1 MPKHAVPARHAS
13 ATFAPSATLASRSTL
28 PLLLGAMLLAVASV
42 AQAVTDTYTATG
54 TWTAPAG
61 VTSVDVE
68 VWGGGG
74 GGGGGE
80 GDNSDGGGGGGG
92 GAYSRTTTITVVPG
106 TTYTVTVGAGGTAGA
121 TNGTGGTGGDSW
133 FINTATILAKG
144 GTGGAAPVSDAGGVA
159 GTGGSAAAGV
169 GGTKFSGG
177 NGGTGRN
184 DGTGRGGPGGSSAG
198 TAANGT
204 SGPDPWSTCTAAA
217 APAGGGIGG
226 DGGCANSEDGFAPA
240 SGNGGGGGGAAE
252 RDTIGGAG
260 APGLVTITYTA
271 GGGSSGTATAEASLC
286 VNDTSIGT
294 RAWGGLTNVTAQD
307 NVYATATASSSQIT
321 NYLKCT
327 GYNFAIPAGA
337 TITGISVGPWVN
349 ATRTFTVNAMQLVK
363 ADAIQP
369 TDLAA
374 GENIP
379 NGGGSLRP
387 APTQLTFGDAANLW
401 GNSWTAADINDATFG
416 AAFAAQRGPYSTT
429 QTVAVDAMP
438 ITVSYTLPVTQ
449 IAEYRMDESSW
460 NGTAGEV
467 VDSIAG
473 NNGTGMG
480 AVTTAASLGTGQGIC
495 NVGVFDGAND
505 YIEVPTLFNQLNGT
519 FTLSVWLNTTQLGNN
534 TDWQAPGIT
543 GVEQNGGQDDIF
555 LGWLDTVGRI
565 GFNVK
570 NDTAFKSTSAVS
582 DGTWHHVAFTRDM
595 GSGVTEIYVDGVL
608 EGTRTQPTGLVGNSF
623 DGIGRITN
631 TGATLPIYFAGK
643 LDEYKV
649 FAAVLSAS
657 AIAAGYNNEL
667 AGKNWDGS
675 ARACAS
681 LLDHVSISA
690 PTSAMAF
697 STVPVDIS
705 PHTAAH
711 DALTGHTIV
720 LSTSTGEGD
729 WSIGTGTGTLTPGLA
744 NSGQASYTFGAGE
757 SAVSL
762 YFTYQAADTVNIF
775 VADTG
780 GADLLANTP
789 IAELSNTITY
799 SQPGFAFTDSA
810 CVHNIAFGAAG
821 QTCAVLGWSPQV
833 AGIDVAGVYITSL
846 NAAGIP
852 TRLHP
857 VQVRTRDMA
866 FALSC
871 HNPAAHAGVQA
882 EFSGDVAG
890 TPVTVTLPLCQA
902 NGADPTAWSATTLSA
917 SFAGGSPSAGPF
929 TFNYADVGM
938 VELWMR
944 NSAATAQV
952 GASGQFV
959 VAPHHFAISAVSAG
973 PLKAGSDFSAT
984 VTAYNGLSTPTATP
998 NFGKENLHLAAPAN
1012 VPEGVTV
1019 SFSKCQPT
1027 GTSSSNGTFSSGT
1040 IPAFANGAT
1049 TITTL
1054 NWSEVGN
1061 GDLTATLASGSY
1073 LLSGLTASGNT
1084 SASGTV
1090 CDDGSGTAIAGTVGD
1105 FVPHHFN
1112 TYVIAPQ
1119 TVCPT
1124 GQACPVA
1131 GWAYSGQTFTVN
1143 VSAANAGDALTVN
1156 YDGTANTSPNFA
1168 QAATLEAW
1176 DAAGSTTT
1184 QNPPAAAAGALSN
1197 TAIAATAF
1205 NQGSTILGTPATPTY
1220 TFATTPTAPTDIYL
1234 RAADANASSLRS
1246 VAATSIEG
1254 GVKVVSGRIKIGN
1267 NYGSELLPLGMR
1279 TTVQFYGGANWL
1291 TSSTDNV
1298 TSFNSALSTA
1308 GGNVVVSNLVG
1319 MGGVVN
1325 IGTPGTAA
1333 VTAGVRTVTVSA
1345 PGVPGS
1351 VDLSLN
1357 APAYLLGGSN
1367 GAAVDPSIPGR
1378 ATFGIYKGD
1387 DAFIYQRESY

>member
-1 MPKHAVPARHAS
+1 MSKHAAISSTRFTAS
-13 ATFAPSATLASRSTL
+13 VAPSLATFTSLSSRFAL
-28 PLLLGAMLLAVASV
+28 PLLIAAMLLAITTS
-42 AQAVTDTYTATG
+42 AQAVTDTFTASG

-74 GGGGGE
+74 AGGG
-80 GDNSDGGGGGGG
+80 NPTSSDGGGGGGG
-92 GAYSRTTTITVVPG
+92 GAYSRNTSIPVVPG
-106 TTYTVTVGAGGTAGA
+106 TVYTVTIGAGGAGVA
-121 TNGTGGTGGDSW
+121 GDDGGPGGDSW
-133 FINTATILAKG
+133 FSTIGTILAKG
-144 GTGGAAPVSDAGGVA
+144 GAGGARPVSGDGGLG

-169 GGTKFSGG
+169 GAIKFSGG
-177 NGGTGRN
+177 DGGTGRN
-184 DGTGRGGPGGSSAG
+184 NNTGQGGPGGSSAG
-198 TAANGT
+198 TAADGTNGPT
-204 SGPDPWSTCTAAA
+204 TWSTVTAAA
-217 APAGGGIGG
+217 PPTGGGIGG
-226 DGGCANSEDGFAPA
+226 DGGTINGLAPA
-240 SGNGGGGGGAAE
+240 SGNGGGGGGSGDE
-252 RDTIGGAG
+252 SGAG
-260 APGLVTITYTA
+260 SNRLGGDGATGYMTITYTA
-271 GGGSSGTATAEASLC
+271 GGGSGSATANPSLC
-286 VNDTSIGT
+286 VNDTGIGT
-294 RAWGGLTNVTAQD
+294 RSWTGLSNVTAQD
-307 NVYATATASSSQIT
+307 NVYATATATNNQIT

-337 TITGISVGPWVN
+337 TITGIAVGPWVN

-363 ADAIQP
+363 TDVIQP
-369 TDLAA
+369 TNLAA
-374 GENIP
+374 GTNIP
-379 NGGGSLRP
+379 NGGGSLL
-387 APTQLTFGDAANLW
+387 ASPTQLTFGDAANLW
-401 GNSWTAADINDATFG
+401 GNTWTPADINAATFG
-416 AAFAAQRGPYSTT
+416 AAFAAQRGSFSST

-438 ITVSYTLPVTQ
+438 ITVSYSLPVTQ

-460 NGTAGEV
+460 NGTSGEV
-467 VDSIAG
+467 VDSIAA

-505 YIEVPTLFNQLNGT
+505 YVEVPTLFDQLKGT
-519 FTLSVWLNTTQLGNN
+519 FTLSVWLNTTQLGND

-543 GVEQNGGQDDIF
+543 GVEQSGGQDDIF
-555 LGWLDTVGRI
+555 LGWLDAVGRI

-570 NDTAFKSTSAVS
+570 NDTSFKSTSVVS
-582 DGTWHHVAFTRDM
+582 DGNWHHVAFTRDM
-595 GSGVTEIYVDGVL
+595 GTGVTEIYVDGVL
-608 EGTRTQPTGLVGNSF
+608 EDTRTQPTGLVGNSF
-623 DGIGRITN
+623 DGIGRVSN
-631 TGATLPIYFAGK
+631 TSATLPIYFAGK

-649 FAAVLSAS
+649 FASVLSAS
-657 AIAAGYNNEL
+657 AITTGYNNEL

-690 PTSAMAF
+690 PTSAMTF

-720 LSTSTGEGD
+720 LSTSTGAGD
-729 WSIGTGTGTLTPGLA
+729 WSIGTGTGTLTPGTA

-789 IAELSNTITY
+789 IGELSNTITY

-821 QTCAVLGWSPQV
+821 QTCAVLSWSPQV

-852 TRLHP
+852 SRLHP
-857 VQVRTRDMA
+857 SQVRTRDMA
-866 FALSC
+866 FGLSC
-871 HNPAAHAGVQA
+871 HDPVAHAGVQA

-890 TPVTVTLPLCQA
+890 TPTTVTLPLCQA
-902 NGADPTAWSATTLSA
+902 NGADPATWSATLSA
-917 SFAGGSPSAGPF
+917 SFTGGSPSAGPYS
-929 TFNYADVGM
+929 FNYADVGK
-938 VELWMR
+938 VELWTR
-944 NSAATAQV
+944 NSAATSQV
-952 GASGQFV
+952 GASGPFV
-959 VAPHHFAISAVSAG
+959 VAPHHFGISAVTAG
-973 PLKAGSDFSAT
+973 PIKAGNDFSAK
-984 VTAYNGLSTPTATP
+984 VTAYNGLATPTATP
-998 NFGKENLHLAAPAN
+998 NFGKEET
-1012 VPEGVTV
+1012 PESVTIT
-1019 SFSKCQPT
+1019 FSKCQPT
-1027 GTSSSNGTFSSGT
+1027 GTSASNGSFSSGT
-1040 IPAFANGAT
+1040 IPAFANGAST
-1049 TITTL
+1049 VSTL

-1061 GDLTATLASGSY
+1061 GDLTATLSSGSY
-1073 LLSGLTASGNT
+1073 LLSGLSASGNT

-1090 CDDGSGTAIAGTVGD
+1090 CDDGAGTAVAGSVGN

-1234 RAADANASSLRS
+1234 RAADADASSLRS

-1254 GVKVVSGRIKIGN
+1254 GVKIVSGRIKLSN
-1267 NYGSELLPLGMR
+1267 NYGSELIPLPVKV
-1279 TTVQFYGGANWL
+1279 TAQFYGGANWL
-1291 TSSTDNV
+1291 TSNTDGT

-1308 GGNVVVSNLVG
+1308 GGNVLVSNLTG
-1319 MGGVVN
+1319 MGGTVSIN
-1325 IGTPGTAA
+1325 APATAA
-1333 VTAGVRTVTVSA
+1333 VTDGVRTITVNA

-1357 APAYLLGGSN
+1357 APSYLLTGSN

-1378 ATFGIYKGD
+1378 VTFGIYKGN
-1387 DAFIYQRESY
+1387 DAFIYQREAY